1 MRQVRNLTAEER
13 RRIRIAG
20 QVAGG
25 VTGAAAG
32 LSLLSAGVLLRQ
44 AADARRI
51 IPLAE
56 APPPRGDGLY
66 GPKFPG
72 RPLSMVILGDSSA
85 AGYGVHR
92 PRETPGALLAT
103 GVSRR
108 LRRPVRLHRV
118 AVVGATSAGLP
129 YQVDAALEY
138 DPEVAV
144 IIIGGNDVT
153 HVSART
159 AAVRHLAD
167 AVRRLRAVGCKVV
180 VGTCPDIGAIQP
192 IKPPLRWLATTWSRQ
207 LAAQQTVAVVEAGG
221 RTVSLC
227 DLLGPAFVADPV
239 RMFGSDRFHPS
250 VEGYARAAAVIM
262 PTLMAVLGEEEDRM
276 PATGP
281 DGVRSLSQAAHEAV
295 RAAGTEV
302 SAAKVDGRDR
312 GPAGRWAQL
321 RRHPWFG
328 EPRSWLGHRALTF
341 LPSGLPVSGMGTG
354 AGREPAGGEPAV
366 GGAAAGEAAAADG
379 PAGGADGPAR
389 DVDGPAGG
397 ADGPAGGADGPAGG
411 ADGPA
416 GGADGPAGAIGG
428 LALSGGSI
436 GRFPLSGSSLGGLSF
451 GGSSLGGLTL
461 GGGPVR
467 FLLGGSALGRP
478 TSSGAVAGVKRVG
491 AHVASRMSARVAR
504 GSGRTAAGAVGWTS
518 EDHQATVD

>member
-1 MRQVRNLTAEER
+1 MQKVRNWTEADR
-13 RRIRIAG
+13 RRIRLAG

-32 LSLLSAGVLLRQ
+32 FTLLSAGVLLRQ

-51 IPLAE
+51 IPMAE

-72 RPLSMVILGDSSA
+72 KPLNMVILGDSTA

-129 YQVDAALEY
+129 HQVDAALEY

-153 HVSART
+153 HASAR
-159 AAVRHLAD
+159 AAAIRHLSV

-180 VGTCPDIGAIQP
+180 VGTCPDLGAIQP
-192 IKPPLRWLATTWSRQ
+192 IKPPLRWLARTWSRQ

-221 RTVSLC
+221 RTVSLG
-227 DLLGPAFVADPV
+227 DLLGPTFEADPV
-239 RMFGSDRFHPS
+239 RMFGADRFHPS
-250 VEGYARAAAVIM
+250 VEGYARAAAVMM
-262 PTLMAVLGEEEDRM
+262 PTLMAALGEDDRS
-276 PATGP
+276 PAAGP
-281 DGVRSLSQAAHEAV
+281 DGVRSLPQAAQEAV

-302 SAAKVDGRDR
+302 SPAKVDGRER

-328 EPRSWLGHRALTF
+328 EPHNWFGNR
-341 LPSGLPVSGMGTG
+341 
-354 AGREPAGGEPAV
+354 
-366 GGAAAGEAAAADG
+366 AAALLSASSGFPG
-379 PAGGADGPAR
+379 
-389 DVDGPAGG
+389 
-397 ADGPAGGADGPAGG
+397 
-411 ADGPA
+411 
-416 GGADGPAGAIGG
+416 
-428 LALSGGSI
+428 LSGVT
-436 GRFPLSGSSLGGLSF
+436 RGSSRS
-451 GGSSLGGLTL
+451 
-461 GGGPVR
+461 
-467 FLLGGSALGRP
+467 
-478 TSSGAVAGVKRVG
+478 
-491 AHVASRMSARVAR
+491 
-504 GSGRTAAGAVGWTS
+504 AAGAVGWTP
-518 EDHQATVD
+518 EDHQAAVD

>member
-1 MRQVRNLTAEER
+1 MRQLRNLTAADR

-32 LSLLSAGVLLRQ
+32 IGLLSAGVLLHQ
-44 AADARRI
+44 AADARRV

-92 PRETPGALLAT
+92 PRETPGALLAM

-108 LRRPVRLHRV
+108 LHRPVRLHRV

-192 IKPPLRWLATTWSRQ
+192 IKPPLRWLARRWSRQ

-221 RTVSLC
+221 RTVSLG

-239 RMFGSDRFHPS
+239 RMFGSDHFHPS

-276 PATGP
+276 PANGL
-281 DGVRSLSQAAHEAV
+281 DGVRSLPQAAHEAV

-302 SAAKVDGRDR
+302 SGTRVNGRER

-328 EPRSWLGHRALTF
+328 EPRSWLGHRALAF
-341 LPSGLPVSGMGTG
+341 LPSGTVG
-354 AGREPAGGEPAV
+354 AGAGPADREPATGGSASGGTATGEATADGSTPEAATP
-366 GGAAAGEAAAADG
+366 GEATPGAATPGEATSDGATPGGKADG
-379 PAGGADGPAR
+379 GTAG
-389 DVDGPAGG
+389 
-397 ADGPAGGADGPAGG
+397 
-411 ADGPA
+411 
-416 GGADGPAGAIGG
+416 
-428 LALSGGSI
+428 GGSI
-436 GRFPLSGSSLGGLSF
+436 GGFSFGGQSIGGFSL
-451 GGSSLGGLTL
+451 GGSSLGGFSL
-461 GGGPVR
+461 GGSSASR
-467 FLLGGSALGRP
+467 FLLGGSALGGL
-478 TSSGAVAGVKRVG
+478 SGSGAVAGVKRAG

-504 GSGRTAAGAVGWTS
+504 GSGRTAASAVGWRP